1 MKRLEHSLL
10 RKELKSQTD
19 IAQKQ
24 YQRLDDTYEFDKI
37 IKK

>member
-1 MKRLEHSLL
+1 MKRFEYLPLG
-10 RKELKSQTD
+10 RELKSQTD

-24 YQRLDDTYEFDKI
+24 YQKLDNTDEFFR